1 MDEKL
6 ADRITDEVL
15 RRLCLDGPAALL
27 IGSRPPETPGYRLT
41 DQPPYSAVV
50 IGSLTTGELLCL
62 QDARI
67 YDALL
72 EGKPVYLWE
81 PGLTY
86 RAHGA
91 TANRFLF
98 GRLAVAE
105 RQLRQMGVQFYGG
118 SRSHR
123 LITAE
128 QARAMAACGEKAPE
142 GAVLTPLARE
152 ILGGGRP

>member
-1 MDEKL
+1 MDERM

-15 RRLCLDGPAALL
+15 RRLRQDGPAALL
-27 IGSRPPETPGYRLT
+27 IGTPPPETPGCRLT
-41 DQPPYSAVV
+41 DRPPYSAVV
-50 IGSLTTGELLCL
+50 IGSLTAGELLCL
-62 QDARI
+62 RDDRI

-81 PGLTY
+81 PGLAY
-86 RAHGA
+86 RTHSS
-91 TANRFLF
+91 TANRALY
-98 GRLAVAE
+98 GRLTAAE

-128 QARAMAACGEKAPE
+128 QARAMAACGETAPE

-152 ILGGGRP
+152 ILGGGHP